1 MAENEFGKKVGDFG
15 RNVWGKAQDVVD
27 IATLKNDIH
36 ARNRELSV
44 IYAEIGEAY
53 CKQQSAAARKSFP
66 ELYEEAN
73 ALESEIDR
81 LQEKV
86 QRRKGV
92 KKCPGCGEMILVRA
106 AYCNKC
112 GTKVPDPE
120 TEGDD
125 QLCRNCGASLDDEDV
140 FCSCCGT
147 KRN

>member
-1 MAENEFGKKVGDFG
+1 MSKPMNKYEEGIQMAENEFGKKVGDFG

-73 ALESEIDR
+73 ALEGEIDR

-92 KKCPGCGEMILVRA
+92 K
-106 AYCNKC
+106 
-112 GTKVPDPE
+112 
-120 TEGDD
+120 
-125 QLCRNCGASLDDEDV
+125 
-140 FCSCCGT
+140 
-147 KRN
+147 